1 MATVQKDI
9 KEESEKIKAV
19 KNIVRRRANK
29 LEAKDILPTPISG
42 GPNWKDL
49 EFSHPKRCVRI
60 GTLFSG
66 IGAIEHAFQRLG
78 LNHKI
83 LNSATL

>member
-1 MATVQKDI
+1 MATVEEDI
-9 KEESEKIKAV
+9 KQETDKIKGV
-19 KNIVRRRANK
+19 KRIVRRRADN
-29 LEAKDILPTPISG
+29 LSDNDILPTPISD

-49 EFSHPKRCVRI
+49 EFSHPERCVRI

-78 LNHKI
+78 
-83 LNSATL
+83 SQ